1 MKTEKITNP
10 YYLGYLDH
18 TEKNG
23 EKETN
28 HGFIIWIQSKHSKF
42 RKQTGMIGRE
52 KDYRNFFTKWLQEN
66 K

>member
-1 MKTEKITNP
+1 MNP
-10 YYLGYLDH
+10 YYLAYLDH
-18 TEKNG
+18 IEKSG

-28 HGFIIWIQSKHSKF
+28 HGFIGWIQKKHSEF